1 MHTPTDSIE
10 SYLRA
15 KDLNRPHL
23 LAMAFAAGAQLDME
37 VREGGMPFLPFTQGR
52 EAIADVLVREFARTC
67 ENVYTVCLGAPP
79 ADASEHFGCDW
90 MVAMTEKGS
99 RNVRVGCGHYFWHFD
114 PDTRLVQTLRIVIK
128 AMHTLPGAQAALPWP
143 WCPLQR
149 LQEQAPTMDA
159 LRHVFDLLARPSA
172 HVMAA

>member
-1 MHTPTDSIE
+1 
-10 SYLRA
+10 
-15 KDLNRPHL
+15 
-23 LAMAFAAGAQLDME
+23 
-37 VREGGMPFLPFTQGR
+37 
-52 EAIADVLVREFARTC
+52 
-67 ENVYTVCLGAPP
+67 
-79 ADASEHFGCDW
+79 
-90 MVAMTEKGS
+90 MTENGS